1 MKTKSRNRRRSY
13 AAAARPTHGLSER
26 VEKVLE
32 LPVGSLTG
40 AARIEMTSN
49 RRAVV
54 EGCQGIVE
62 YADDVVRMQ
71 TGSGLIRFTGRSL
84 SISCLTEDSAVVEGI
99 ILSLEFLS

>member
-1 MKTKSRNRRRSY
+1 MKTTHRRRRRAES
-13 AAAARPTHGLSER
+13 AVSRPAARLTER
-26 VEKVLE
+26 VEKTLE

-40 AARIEMTSN
+40 AARIEMTGN

-62 YADDVVRMQ
+62 YADDIVRLQ
-71 TGSGLIRFTGRSL
+71 TGSGLIRFRGRSL
-84 SISCLTEDSAVVEGI
+84 SMSCLTEDSAVVEGI